1 MCLPLVRANSLP
13 MRSFCSRS
21 PLLVRA
27 PPARASSSYSRDLS
41 ASTISLFV
49 RAPMLARS
57 LPACVDAPARS
68 IPSCSRDLSA
78 RVNFSYSHAPCLRCL
93 LLLARPRLDGDLLAL
108 SSQQVCPVGGL
119 ISLSSQLVCPVGGLI
134 PLSSHSVLFKNAL
147 SGFLPKNGMK
157 NGQIWEES
165 CISLR

>member
-1 MCLPLVRANSLP
+1 MDLTPCFQRSLLEVYWGFVRGRGAHRVVHAERLGGFVCAACAFPLSARTLCKHDLSVRA
-13 MRSFCSRS
+13 S
-21 PLLVRA
+21 PH
-27 PPARASSSYSRDLS
+27 
-41 ASTISLFV
+41 
-49 RAPMLARS
+49 
-57 LPACVDAPARS
+57 ARS

-119 ISLSSQLVCPVGGLI
+119 IPLSSQLVCPVGGLI